1 MPVSLCDDDNEYDDG
16 DWAASDVVF
25 LIRGFYS
32 VSLKTV
38 QVTDTFD
45 GYDMDKVMPTTRDN
59 DVRGGGVR
67 KARAAV
73 VDVAALPLQDDNGR
87 DRAVMASH
95 GMMVVASGD
104 FWKVRSYV

>member
-1 MPVSLCDDDNEYDDG
+1 MPVSLCDDDNDYDDG

-59 DVRGGGVR
+59 NVGGGGEEGEGGSR
-67 KARAAV
+67 RCCGPPIA
-73 VDVAALPLQDDNGR
+73 GR
-87 DRAVMASH
+87 QRE
-95 GMMVVASGD
+95 G
-104 FWKVRSYV
+104 